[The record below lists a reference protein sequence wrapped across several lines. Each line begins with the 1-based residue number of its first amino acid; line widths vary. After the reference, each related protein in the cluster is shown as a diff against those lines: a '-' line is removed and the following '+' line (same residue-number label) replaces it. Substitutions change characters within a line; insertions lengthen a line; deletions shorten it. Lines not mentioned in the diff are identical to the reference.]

1 MMTRFSL
8 SDHAEALADKMHEL
22 AVWSKSHPN
31 SQRFQR
37 GLLKLP
43 PVFSSEKHGDPRGNL
58 VAMIKTLAD
67 YEESEEGLKL
77 AELPMRYN
85 EHGGMPAMEERD
97 LRKVHNWLQ
106 QVSFGV
112 RAAMIAREIEQ
123 PTADLAHLDTP
134 ERVYQLLFAAC
145 PRRVFVTYAADNRY
159 ELKPLRYADANA
171 KRRWLKQEYAQLSGQ
186 RTVTAGTFGARP
198 SQEEWDVFGLR
209 GQMRTVFSSVSSQIE
224 ELVKQA
230 ESLDSEGR
238 YDEADALDFR
248 LKQLS
253 RSLEGFEQVQA

>member
-1 MMTRFSL
+1 MSRFSL
-8 SDHAEALADKMHEL
+8 SEHAEALADKMHEL
-22 AVWSKSHPN
+22 TAWRKSHPN

-43 PVFSSEKHGDPRGNL
+43 PVFSSEKYGDPKTNL
-58 VAMIKTLAD
+58 VAMIKTLSD

-77 AELPMRYN
+77 AELPARYN
-85 EHGGMPAMEERD
+85 AHGGLPEMKERD

-112 RAAMIAREIEQ
+112 RAAMIALEIEK
-123 PTADLAHLDTP
+123 PTAELAHLDPP
-134 ERVYQLLFAAC
+134 ERVYQLLFAEC
-145 PRRVFVTYAADNRY
+145 PRRIFVTYAADNRY

-171 KRRWLKQEYAQLSGQ
+171 KRRWLQQEYAQLTGQ
-186 RTVTAGTFGARP
+186 HTVTAGTFGARP
-198 SQEEWDVFGLR
+198 SQEEWDAFGLR

-224 ELVKQA
+224 NLIRQA

-238 YDEADALDFR
+238 HKEADALDYR
-248 LKQLS
+248 LQQLN
-253 RSLEGFEQVQA
+253 RSLEGFAQAQV